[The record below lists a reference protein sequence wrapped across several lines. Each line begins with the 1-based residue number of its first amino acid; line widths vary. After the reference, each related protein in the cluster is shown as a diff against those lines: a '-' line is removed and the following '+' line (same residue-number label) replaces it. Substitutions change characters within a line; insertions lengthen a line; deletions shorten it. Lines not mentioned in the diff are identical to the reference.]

1 MRTFVGIGLV
11 SLLAFPLLAAEKP
24 EGEKKNTGQSLSKT
38 GQTKSGAILNINN
51 FTTWQRADGQGHNP
65 PNAAYNGSDFP
76 RGTSHPI
83 YADGMVWGGKA
94 YLDAGYS
101 QAAPVQLIRVGG
113 STYNVG
119 NQIGWIIGTGAN
131 AVAVA
136 SSDARARIYR
146 IRRDYTTMAMD
157 ELRRDAAEN
166 NLTIVSAVT
175 DADIADVI
183 SQYEKDWDEW
193 PVDLGAPYVERNGI
207 AGYQKPPAFS
217 SSFTVDSLIGGNYDE
232 PGVAGSDPGSPANQV
247 IWSVFNDL
255 NRGNMLGFQGSEPMG
270 IEGQLTL
277 WAYKRSDALGNL
289 YFKRLKLINKGG
301 AVVNDQTG
309 AKGHLYIDSMYVSV
323 WSDPDLGY
331 ASDDLDGCDS
341 LLSLAYTY
349 NGNATDAEYAKFNLP
364 PPAVGYD
371 FLAGPAVP
379 GSPTDTAVFDMKKKP
394 GFKNLPMTSFA
405 YFVGGGTI
413 GDPPFTYE
421 GALRWFRMFQGYV
434 PDPSTSPFRKF
445 PHPTGMT
452 ETFFPLSGDPV
463 TGTGFL
469 DGGPPAFSPGD
480 RRLVLNTGPFRLAP
494 LDTQEVV
501 VGVVAGLGGD
511 RLSSVAVL
519 KANDRAVQTTYDLIF
534 QVSQA
539 PAAPLPVAAEM
550 DSKVVIEWGSNTAR
564 VTDTET
570 RVSQPGS
577 YEFEGYNVY
586 QLPSAGSRLSEGK
599 RIATYDVVN
608 ATGVILD
615 EAFDATAGQILATP
629 IQFGT
634 NSGVKRYFV
643 FDKDYVRDINKVY
656 NGQEYYLAVTAYS
669 RATEPGF
676 VAALESAPIVLTV
689 RPKKPFGVTVQSQP
703 ADTVTVTRVSGVSEG
718 SAIVQVISPTA
729 ITGDTYEIG
738 FVADPAGTTWKVT
751 NKTKNTVVA
760 SNVTNQGLE
769 GADTYPI
776 VDGVIVK
783 VFGPPEGMKDWDIPN
798 GERRFTWADGYT
810 NFEGFESTIGWAD
823 PAWFFGSTDERA
835 VKASELKNVLLKLA
849 TASSGTATNPNAGG
863 NPYGGWN
870 ENDPGTDPNFS
881 YGYRYLRG
889 ATGAPARPEFA
900 PYRVNA
906 TGGYAY
912 QDYKR
917 GVPLSAWDVE
927 ANPPVRLAVGHLE
940 NNVSTGLVD
949 GKWWPGA
956 NGTGTAGSSG
966 STRDWLFIFN
976 SPYTDATPAAALQ
989 KDILNNGLPVMY
1001 WLGVQRRGGAN
1012 FSSGDEFLILAN
1024 HVNAPTDVFRFN
1036 TASYAPTKSM
1046 DLEKISMKR
1055 VGVFPNPYYA
1065 FNPAETNRFVR
1076 FVTFTN
1082 LPPTVKIR
1090 IFNLAGQLVRTLD
1103 KNDPSQFLRWDLN
1116 NENHFPVASG
1126 VYVAY
1131 VELTLSDGSV
1141 DTKVVK
1147 LGIIQEQEVPDVF

>member
-94 YLDAGYS
+94 YLNAGYS

-136 SSDARARIYR
+136 SSDARARVYR

-166 NLTIVSAVT
+166 NLTIVSAIT

-183 SQYEKDWDEW
+183 NQYEKDWSEW
-193 PVDLGAPYVERNGI
+193 PVDLGAPYVERNGV
-207 AGYQKPPAFS
+207 AGYQKPPAFN

-309 AKGHLYIDSMYVSV
+309 AKGYLYIDSMYVSV

-379 GSPTDTAVFDMKKKP
+379 GSPTDTAVFNMKKKP
-394 GFKNLPMTSFA
+394 GFKNLPMTSFC

-463 TGTGFL
+463 TGSGFL

-550 DSKVVIEWGSNTAR
+550 DSKVVIEWGSNAAR

-599 RIATYDVVN
+599 RIATYDVIN
-608 ATGVILD
+608 STGVILD
-615 EAFDATAGQILATP
+615 EAFDPVAGQILATP

-634 NSGVKRYFV
+634 NSGVKRFFV
-643 FDKDYVRDINKVY
+643 LDKDYVRDINKVY

-689 RPKKPFGVTVQSQP
+689 RPKKPFGLVMASSVGDSIDVSKAGASDGKAVAMVLSPASVTGDSYQVRF
-703 ADTVTVTRVSGVSEG
+703 ADDATWSVFNTTKNKTVVSGV
-718 SAIVQVISPTA
+718 VNQ
-729 ITGDTYEIG
+729 
-738 FVADPAGTTWKVT
+738 AG
-751 NKTKNTVVA
+751 
-760 SNVTNQGLE
+760 GE
-769 GADTYPI
+769 DYPI
-776 VDGVIVK
+776 VDGVLVK
-783 VFGPPEGMKDWDIPN
+783 VFGSPAGMKSWEIPA
-798 GERRFTWADGYT
+798 GTRRFSPVGGFTGLGL
-810 NFEGFESTIGWAD
+810 EGFADAGDPSLYDQDNGTIGMAEHFAFGGIGTTLA
-823 PAWFFGSTDERA
+823 PAEYHT
-835 VKASELKNVLLKLA
+835 VLLKLA
-849 TASSGTATNPNAGG
+849 AVNNTSLWDPKATPTD
-863 NPYGGWN
+863 
-870 ENDPGTDPNFS
+870 ENYS
-881 YGYRYLRG
+881 LAYRYMRNST
-889 ATGAPARPEFA
+889 AAAADPSFA
-900 PYRVNA
+900 PWIINKA
-906 TGGYAY
+906 SGYPY
-912 QDYKR
+912 QDYNYAM
-917 GVPLSAWDVE
+917 PFSAWDIDV
-927 ANPPVRLAVGHLE
+927 NPPVRLAVGVFE
-940 NNVSTGLVD
+940 NNVAGGKLD
-949 GKWWPGA
+949 GRYWPGLT
-956 NGTGTAGSSG
+956 NESN
-966 STRDWLFIFN
+966 STIREFAFIFK
-976 SPYTDATPAAALQ
+976 SPYTTTPDPALAVNLFSNATTPLMWVMTCARRSTANWAAGDQFQINSFHPNSPA
-989 KDILNNGLPVMY
+989 VT
-1001 WLGVQRRGGAN
+1001 
-1012 FSSGDEFLILAN
+1012 FSY
-1024 HVNAPTDVFRFN
+1024 N
-1036 TASYAPTKSM
+1036 TAAFAPSKSM
-1046 DLEKISMKR
+1046 DLEKASIKR